1 MLSNDTLTESQPQ
14 PQWLLSSVSSDRP
27 YGKGKR
33 LGNHLERIGE
43 ILENKRLKEEKGPNK
58 KKIAENTKKF
68 GSLYI

>member
-1 MLSNDTLTESQPQ
+1 MKTKKVLEKHFLQKD
-14 PQWLLSSVSSDRP
+14 VSL
-27 YGKGKR
+27 GKSM
-33 LGNHLERIGE
+33 RIGE